1 MKRRSFIT
9 NNSLAA
15 LGSSSIANTLLNLK
29 LMTNAA
35 ADTVEDDYRAIVCV
49 FLNGGCDSYNLLV
62 PTSAD
67 EYANYSRVRSGLALP
82 LPGAGGRDELLP
94 LNLSGTGGRN
104 FGLHGAMPQL
114 RTRMNDGNATMLAN
128 VGTLAEPPNVAA
140 IRAGSALLPRSLFS
154 HNSQQAT
161 WQTGLTRDGSA
172 TGWGGRLADRLLS
185 RNISNDVSMGVSLA
199 GNQTLLVGND
209 TIPFAIGPDG
219 STSLTGTGSADLFDA
234 RRVAAARSIA
244 AGSSEHLLMRAFAEE
259 TESSVALSEQFS
271 TAFNQVD
278 LQSSFGG
285 AGISQDLRA
294 VARSIGSSRDL
305 GLRRQIFFVN
315 YGDFDQHAVL
325 AGPLRGWLSGLDS
338 ALASFWEALGE
349 LDAQENVVTF
359 TCSEFGRTLRSNGGG
374 TDHGW
379 GGNAIV
385 MGGPVRQRLLSDG
398 INSGSRIYGS
408 YPDESEM
415 SLGRGLDVGSNG
427 RLIPTTSTDEYF
439 AELALW
445 LGLSRGELEDVLPNI
460 GSFYSPGATDT
471 PLGML
476 PAV

>member
-1 MKRRSFIT
+1 
-9 NNSLAA
+9 
-15 LGSSSIANTLLNLK
+15 
-29 LMTNAA
+29 MTNAA
-35 ADTVEDDYRAIVCV
+35 ADSVEDDYRALVCV
-49 FLNGGCDSYNLLV
+49 FLTGGCDSYNLLV
-62 PTSAD
+62 PTSSA
-67 EYANYSRVRSGLALP
+67 EYTNYSRVRTGLALP
-82 LPGAGGRDELLP
+82 LPGSGGTDELLP
-94 LNLSGTGGRN
+94 VDLSATGGRT
-104 FGLHGAMPQL
+104 FGLHGAVPQL
-114 RTRMNDGNATMLAN
+114 RARMNEGNATILAN
-128 VGTLAEPPNVAA
+128 VGTLAEPVNVSA
-140 IRAGSALLPRSLFS
+140 IRAGSALLPRALFS

-199 GNQTLLVGND
+199 GNQTLLVGNN
-209 TIPFAIGPDG
+209 TIPFSIGQDG
-219 STSLTGTGSADLFDA
+219 VTSLTGTGSTNLFDLE
-234 RRVAAARSIA
+234 RVTAARSIA
-244 AGSSEHLLMRAFAEE
+244 AGSSEHLLMKAFAEE
-259 TESSVALSEQFS
+259 TRASVEVSEQFS
-271 TAFNQVD
+271 AAFNQVNIR
-278 LQSSFGG
+278 SSFSG
-285 AGISQDLRA
+285 AGISRDLRA

-305 GLRRQIFFVN
+305 GLRRQIFFVEL
-315 YGDFDQHAVL
+315 GGFDHHAAL
-325 AGPLRGWLSGLDS
+325 AGPLRGGLSRLDS

-359 TCSEFGRTLRSNGGG
+359 TCSDFGRTLRSNGGG
-374 TDHGW
+374 TDHAW

-398 INSGSRIYGS
+398 ISSGSRIYGS
-408 YPDESEM
+408 YPDESEL

-427 RLIPTTSTDEYF
+427 RMIPTTSTDEYF